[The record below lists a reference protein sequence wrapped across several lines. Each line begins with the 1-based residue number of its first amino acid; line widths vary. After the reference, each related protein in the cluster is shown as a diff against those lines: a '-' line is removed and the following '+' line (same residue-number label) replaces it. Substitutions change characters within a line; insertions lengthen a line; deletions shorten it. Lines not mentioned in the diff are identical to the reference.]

1 LFGVAFDDSNRVSK
15 ARELSKVAGRGNA
28 MVTETSK
35 KLTGLAWKKRI
46 GLRESHK
53 KRHDAATLDLR
64 WGAPSAPHLE
74 F

>member
-1 LFGVAFDDSNRVSK
+1 
-15 ARELSKVAGRGNA
+15 